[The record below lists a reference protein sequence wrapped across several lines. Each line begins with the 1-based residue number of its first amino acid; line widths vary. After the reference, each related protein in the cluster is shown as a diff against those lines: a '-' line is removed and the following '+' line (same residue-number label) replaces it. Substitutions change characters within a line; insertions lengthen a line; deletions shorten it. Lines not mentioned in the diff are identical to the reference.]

1 VTAGV
6 NPACGSTWFELE
18 LLGRES
24 ICRLKP
30 NPLRPRLFDEDSV
43 QGLAVSRTQSDR
55 AGFDALI
62 GPHLE
67 AGYRTA
73 LAILRDPDLA
83 HDAVQESAFKAWR
96 KLHQLR
102 EGKPARPWFLTIV
115 ANQCRSERR
124 THWWSVIRQAEVEP
138 APSETQTDA
147 IDIDRALA
155 KLPADDRLALF
166 LYFYLDLPLDEVG
179 AVLGLSA
186 AGAKT
191 RIYRAAKKL
200 RPRLELD

>member
-1 VTAGV
+1 MDEGALQ
-6 NPACGSTWFELE
+6 ELV
-18 LLGRES
+18 
-24 ICRLKP
+24 I
-30 NPLRPRLFDEDSV
+30 
-43 QGLAVSRTQSDR
+43 SRTQTAQAD
-55 AGFDALI
+55 FDALI

-102 EGKPARPWFLTIV
+102 RGKPAGPWFLAIV
-115 ANQCRSERR
+115 ANHCRSERR
-124 THWWSVIRQAEVEP
+124 TLWWSVIRLPEVESVTREMP
-138 APSETQTDA
+138 NDSV
-147 IDIDRALA
+147 DIDRALT
-155 KLPADDRLALF
+155 KLPRQDRLALF

-179 AVLGLSA
+179 VVLGVSA

-200 RPRLELD
+200 RPGLEMD